1 MAKAPY
7 TPSPKNVKEFFKA
20 IQSLGTPPKVNNSY
34 LPTIGFKSSNDR
46 YLVGVSKFL
55 GFIDN
60 AGVPTKRWNEYKD
73 KSKAGQVMAS
83 AIKTAYA
90 DLFVTYPNAEG
101 RDDTTL
107 RDYFASTSGV
117 ADIVAMRMVQTFKYL
132 CEFAD
137 FEAVAVAEP
146 VAKPP
151 IPTLKEVAEISTGVR
166 PVTININIQL
176 SLPATEDASIYEKLF
191 EALKKHLF

>member
-20 IQSLGTPPKVNNSY
+20 IQSLGIPPRVDRAY

-46 YLVGVSKFL
+46 YLIGVVKDL
-55 GFIDN
+55 GFID
-60 AGVPTKRWNEYKD
+60 ASGVPTQIWHDFRDKD
-73 KSKAGQVMAS
+73 KAPKVMAS

-90 DLFVTYPNAEG
+90 DLYATYPNADEK
-101 RDDTTL
+101 DDKAL
-107 RDYFASTSGV
+107 QNYFTPKMKV
-117 ADIVAMRMVQTFKYL
+117 AVSVARFMVRTFRHL

-137 FEAVAVAEP
+137 IKAAQVVEP
-146 VAKPP
+146 VTTPAALKGAAAPP
-151 IPTLKEVAEISTGVR
+151 TGVR

-176 SLPATEDASIYEKLF
+176 QLPATEDVSIYDKLF
-191 EALKKHLF
+191 EALKKHLFP

>member
-20 IQSLGTPPKVNNSY
+20 IQSLGTPPKVDNSY

-60 AGVPTKRWNEYKD
+60 AGVPTPKWDEYRD
-73 KSKAGQVMAS
+73 KNKAGQVMAS

-90 DLFVTYPNAEG
+90 DLFATHLEAESK
-101 RDDTTL
+101 DDETL
-107 RDYFASTSGV
+107 QNYFASKFKV
-117 ADIVAMRMVQTFKYL
+117 ADSVAKFMVQTFKNL

-137 FEAVAVAEP
+137 FEAVVVTEP
-146 VAKPP
+146 GAKPRYP
-151 IPTLKEVAEISTGVR
+151 FRRKG
-166 PVTININIQL
+166 
-176 SLPATEDASIYEKLF
+176 
-191 EALKKHLF
+191 